1 MRRIIR
7 LSVPRIKTFHDGIGR
22 GGRRRRR
29 RGGGDA
35 EGLSESLVE
44 SSGRRGRSAETVLFD
59 VEEKRDAVHAASVSI
74 DSC

>member
-7 LSVPRIKTFHDGIGR
+7 LSVPRIKTFHDGIGQ

-29 RGGGDA
+29 RGPGDA

-44 SSGRRGRSAETVLFD
+44 SSRRRGRSAETALFD
-59 VEEKRDAVHAASVSI
+59 VEEKRDPVHAASVSM